1 MFILKLLKFL
11 KVLTLQLQNDII
23 KSYGKEGDFL
33 TLVKRAPLGN
43 RKSLDMTEGSI
54 VKKIL
59 LFALPLL
66 AGNLFQQLYNMV
78 DTWVIG
84 QTGNSGAYAAVGSVG
99 PVTNV
104 LIGFFMGLSTGAGV
118 VISQYYG
125 AKDFEN
131 LKKAVH
137 TSVAMTLILG
147 VIFTVVGVIM
157 TPTVLR
163 LMLGSAENGSV
174 VYPHAKTYLTIY
186 FAGVLGLMVYNIGAG
201 ILRAVGDSQRPFYFL
216 VASAL
221 TNIALDLLFVF
232 KLGWGVAGVA
242 LATIIAQF
250 VSAILTVI
258 TLIRTKECVRLLIT
272 DIKIDISSLKKII
285 SIGIPGA
292 VQMALTAF
300 SNIFVQSYISG
311 ANGTQEIVLGG
322 WTTYSKI
329 DQFMFLP
336 MQSIAHSVT
345 TFVGQNLGNSNE
357 KRARKGVLTAYLLS
371 TACTLTIMTPV
382 MIFAPQLSTVFNK
395 DPLVVENATMLLHYI
410 TPFYLFSC
418 INQTLA
424 AALRGAGNS
433 RAPMMIMLCSFVGFR
448 QLYLFIVS
456 NYISNDLLFI
466 GFAYPAGWMMCA
478 ICTLIYYK
486 TCKFKK
492 IV

>member
-1 MFILKLLKFL
+1 M
-11 KVLTLQLQNDII
+11 TLA
-23 KSYGKEGDFL
+23 
-33 TLVKRAPLGN
+33 KRAPLGK
-43 RKSLDMTEGSI
+43 RKSIDMTEGGI

-84 QTGNSGAYAAVGSVG
+84 QTGNNGAYAAVGSIG
-99 PVTNV
+99 PVINI

-147 VIFTVVGVIM
+147 VVFTVVGVVM
-157 TPTVLR
+157 TPTVLD
-163 LMLGSAENGSV
+163 LMLNSTRNESV
-174 VYPHAKTYLTIY
+174 VYPHAKIYLTIY
-186 FAGVLGLMVYNIGAG
+186 FAGILGLMIYNIGAG
-201 ILRAVGDSQRPFYFL
+201 MLRAIGDSRRPFYFL
-216 VASAL
+216 VVSAL
-221 TNIALDLLFVF
+221 TNIVLDLLFVF

-242 LATIIAQF
+242 LATVIAQF
-250 VSAILTVI
+250 FSAVLTVV
-258 TLIRTKECVRLLIT
+258 TLLRTKECVRVFVK
-272 DIKIDISSLKKII
+272 DIKIDFSSLGKII

-292 VQMALTAF
+292 IQMALTAF

-336 MQSIAHSVT
+336 MQSISHSVT

-357 KRARKGVLTAYLLS
+357 KRARKGILTAYLLA
-371 TACTLTIMTPV
+371 TACTVAIMTPV
-382 MIFAPQLSTVFNK
+382 MIFAPQLAALFN
-395 DPLVVENATMLLHYI
+395 DNLSVVENATMLLHYI
-410 TPFYLFSC
+410 TPFYLFC
-418 INQTLA
+418 CVNQVLA
-424 AALRGAGNS
+424 SALRGAGNS
-433 RAPMMIMLCSFVGFR
+433 RAPMIIMLCSFVGFR

-456 NYISNDLLFI
+456 NYISNDILAI

-478 ICTLIYYK
+478 LCNIIYYK
-486 TCKFKK
+486 FCKFRK